1 MFLALDKEVDWVT
14 MNIEVIDMIFLILY
28 TVEMVMK
35 VIAMGFVTRPY
46 SYLRDSWN
54 ILDFTVVMIG
64 WISLFLGPPEAI
76 QGAAPQGHLH
86 DGSKDDK
93 EMHGE
98 GFSAIRVV
106 RLLRPLRTINS
117 IPNMSSLVSTILNS
131 LPIMFDVMVL
141 FIFILI
147 IFGTVAT

>member
-1 MFLALDKEVDWVT
+1 MVT
-14 MNIEVIDMIFLILY
+14 EEHN
-28 TVEMVMK
+28 
-35 VIAMGFVTRPY
+35 
-46 SYLRDSWN
+46 
-54 ILDFTVVMIG
+54 
-64 WISLFLGPPEAI
+64 
-76 QGAAPQGHLH
+76 H
-86 DGSKDDK
+86 DNSKDDK

-141 FIFILI
+141 FLFILI
-147 IFGTVAT
+147 IFGTVATQLLGGHLIKRCTRMMPNGVKTVFLGVDQVEVICNSENDCLLAGD